1 MAIDVY
7 ELCPCGSGKKLK
19 FCCGPI
25 IDEMNKIS
33 RLQANEQ
40 PRQALSAIEKLE
52 KTNPDNPWVGTVHAE
67 ILLALGQIDD
77 AQARLEQLLKNHP
90 DHPAVLSR
98 AALVLLLNRGY
109 RAAQPTILR
118 AFQKCFTRHPEQVG
132 VLALTLYDV
141 MAAARFTM
149 AARQYLTAATRL
161 LGEKSRENTFLAL
174 LKLDGDARTSY
185 PLRSV
190 HNLAPYRAD
199 GPNAADANKAAA
211 IAKIACFGPAGRTF
225 AKIAELEPS
234 NAELWRNVALCRA
247 WDADEPGAAQAFH
260 KAAAV
265 SPTFEFAVECET
277 LAQLLDSKH
286 TADRVVPVTVA
297 FPIKSASRLLGLV
310 EGNEQFLP
318 LPVQTEADAD
328 GPPVAGRRLLIDLP
342 VPKES
347 VSPTAFDAMPT
358 ILGSLTVYDAVP
370 DQNLEAVA
378 VLSSYATPE
387 FDEIVNK
394 FQQLAA
400 DEITNS
406 PEREELVGTELE
418 PIAREQIAYFRRKLF
433 NAMPEA
439 KGASRA
445 LQESWWKHLVD
456 DVWWNTPQAALEGKS
471 PGAAAGDPQFR
482 VRLTA
487 AAYAFDALS
496 ERVHGI
502 IDLDAILS
510 RLGLE
515 PLRPLSPTSAEP
527 LTSLSPMQLHRLP
540 VAELSDAQLVNVFR
554 RGTVIGHRRFVSR
567 VLEELVSRPQC
578 LEQIGPDRVFE
589 GLVELAHQ
597 EERDADAIAWAQKG
611 REHATHSA
619 HNFERQCKWTL
630 TEFLLRAEQ
639 PDDPEVANLYRTL
652 SEYYAPKVPQVG
664 QILEQFVAEHGDHL
678 SWLRSAELLVGSAA
692 APAATGALWTPS
704 GSTGPAPGG
713 GKKLW
718 LPGQE

>member
-90 DHPAVLSR
+90 DHPAVVSR

-109 RAAQPTILR
+109 RTAQPTILR
-118 AFQKCFTRHPEQVG
+118 AFQKCFTRFPDQVG

-141 MAAARFTM
+141 MGAARFTM
-149 AARQYLTAATRL
+149 AARQYLTVAMRL

-174 LKLDGDARTSY
+174 LKLDGDARTPY

-190 HNLAPYRAD
+190 QNLVPYPPS
-199 GPNAADANKAAA
+199 GPNAAEANKAAA
-211 IAKIACFGPAGRTF
+211 LAKIACFGPAGPTF
-225 AKIAELEPS
+225 AKIAEQEPD
-234 NAELWRNVALCRA
+234 NAEVWRNVALCRA

-260 KAAAV
+260 KAASV
-265 SPTFEFAVECET
+265 SQNFEFAVECET
-277 LAQLLDSKH
+277 LAQLLDAKH
-286 TADRVVPVTVA
+286 TADRILPVTVDM
-297 FPIKSASRLLGLV
+297 PVKSASRLLGLL

-318 LPVQTEADAD
+318 LPTQTEADAD
-328 GPPVAGRRLLIDLP
+328 GPPIAGRRILLDRP

-347 VSPTAFDAMPT
+347 ASAPEFDAIPT
-358 ILGSLTVYDAVP
+358 VLGSLTVYDALP
-370 DQNLEAVA
+370 DQNLDAVA
-378 VLSSYATPE
+378 AISGYATPE
-387 FDEIVNK
+387 FDEIVTK

-400 DEITNS
+400 DEITQ
-406 PEREELVGTELE
+406 PPAREELVGTELE
-418 PIAREQIAYFRRKLF
+418 PIPREQIAYFRRKLF
-433 NAMPEA
+433 SATPDS
-439 KGASRA
+439 KRSSRA

-456 DVWWNTPQAALEGKS
+456 DVWLNTPLAALEGKS
-471 PGAAAGDPQFR
+471 PSAAAGDAQFR

-487 AAYAFDALS
+487 ATYAFDALS
-496 ERVHGI
+496 ERAHGI
-502 IDLDAILS
+502 IDLDAILA
-510 RLGLE
+510 RLKLE
-515 PLRPLSPTSAEP
+515 PLRPLPPASAEP

-554 RGTVIGHRRFVSR
+554 RGTVIGHRRFVAR
-567 VLEELVSRPQC
+567 VLQELVSRPQC
-578 LEQIGPDRVFE
+578 LETIGPDRVFE

-597 EERDADAIAWAQKG
+597 EDRDADAIAWAQKA
-611 REHATHSA
+611 REQAAHSPQ
-619 HNFERQCKWTL
+619 HFERQCKWTL
-630 TEFLLRAEQ
+630 TELLLRAEQ

-652 SEYYAPKVPQVG
+652 SDYYAPKVPEVAQV
-664 QILEQFVAEHGDHL
+664 LEEFVAQNGDRL

-692 APAATGALWTPS
+692 AAPGAPGGLWTPS
-704 GSTGPAPGG
+704 GSTSPAPG

-718 LPGQE
+718 LPGQ